1 METGEGDPRAA
12 TTHQQAMTKFTQAQM
27 RRLCVSENIRLA
39 ALHWKSAML
48 HQQTPPMG
56 QTCVEEEVEEDGED
70 GCSRSFVFSVPHPTT
85 RGRSINTYAINIS
98 KREMSN
104 YWIYMKCVKACTNR
118 LQRFRKDGLGI
129 WLITQKEEEAM
140 GKMFTIIFKTSNWT
154 HPDQVK
160 QGHIRGINPDY
171 GPNLFFS
178 YAAAAAAAKGFS
190 GECRIIQVKDLEANL
205 AA

>member
-1 METGEGDPRAA
+1 
-12 TTHQQAMTKFTQAQM
+12 MTKLTQAQM
-27 RRLCVSENIRLA
+27 RRLCVSENIKHA

-48 HQQTPPMG
+48 HQQTPPLG

-70 GCSRSFVFSVPHPTT
+70 GCRSFVFSVPHPTT

-118 LQRFRKDGLGI
+118 LQKFRKDGLGI
-129 WLITQKEEEAM
+129 WLMTQKEEEAM
-140 GKMFTIIFKTSNWT
+140 GKMFTIIFKTSDNWT
-154 HPDQVK
+154 HPEQVK
-160 QGHIRGINPDY
+160 QGIRGID
-171 GPNLFFS
+171 PNYQGSNVFFTREL
-178 YAAAAAAAKGFS
+178 AAAAAAAQAGS
-190 GECRIIQVKDLEANL
+190 GEYQIIQVKDLEANL